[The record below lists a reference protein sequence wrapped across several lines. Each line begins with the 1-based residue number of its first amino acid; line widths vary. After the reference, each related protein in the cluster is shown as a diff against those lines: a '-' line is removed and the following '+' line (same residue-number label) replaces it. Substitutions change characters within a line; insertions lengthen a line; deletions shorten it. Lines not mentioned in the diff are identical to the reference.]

1 MSRAHLNY
9 TVAGPDDGP
18 TVVFIH
24 GWPDSGEMWIHQV
37 AELSASYRCVC
48 VTLPNFADTPDTAG
62 GYEFSEL
69 VEMLRA
75 TIDLVQPVETK
86 VNLVTHDWGAYIGY
100 LFEKTYP
107 ERVGRMVALDI
118 GGHSQ
123 PKGIKE
129 LVFLVGYQW
138 TLIAA
143 WLLGGLIPPLGNAL
157 SRGLARVMKLSDGRI
172 RRIRSYFNYPYFRLW
187 MDLLLPWRRQN
198 LLKRYVPQC
207 QVLFI
212 YGGNKPLMFHSER
225 WLHTLK
231 RTGGRHECIEDGD
244 HWFMES
250 HPQIVNGFIH
260 EWLSEAR
267 SDVVHPE

>member
-1 MSRAHLNY
+1 MRCRA
-9 TVAGPDDGP
+9 
-18 TVVFIH
+18 
-24 GWPDSGEMWIHQV
+24 
-37 AELSASYRCVC
+37 VC
-48 VTLPNFADTPDTAG
+48 PGDEV
-62 GYEFSEL
+62 
-69 VEMLRA
+69 
-75 TIDLVQPVETK
+75 
-86 VNLVTHDWGAYIGY
+86 
-100 LFEKTYP
+100 
-107 ERVGRMVALDI
+107 VGRAYPSD
-118 GGHSQ
+118 S
-123 PKGIKE
+123 
-129 LVFLVGYQW
+129 
-138 TLIAA
+138 
-143 WLLGGLIPPLGNAL
+143 LLL
-157 SRGLARVMKLSDGRI
+157 
-172 RRIRSYFNYPYFRLW
+172 NYPYFRLW